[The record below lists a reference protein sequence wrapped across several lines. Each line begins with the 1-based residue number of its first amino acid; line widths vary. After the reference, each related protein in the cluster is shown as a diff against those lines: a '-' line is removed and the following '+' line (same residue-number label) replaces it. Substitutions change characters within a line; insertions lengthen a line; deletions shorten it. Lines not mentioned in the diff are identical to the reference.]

1 MKCHWA
7 YLVALLVCLTV
18 GCANTTANLQRE
30 TARFIGDV
38 LPEEVA
44 VSNVDRGL
52 TSVKWDAQ
60 SKGATYKCS
69 ADDMVRRVHCVRR

>member
-1 MKCHWA
+1 MRVHWA
-7 YLVALLVCLTV
+7 CMVALVACATA

-44 VSNVDRGL
+44 VSNVDRGV

-60 SKGATYKCS
+60 SKGKSYKCS
-69 ADDMVRRVHCVRR
+69 ADDMVRRVHCVNR